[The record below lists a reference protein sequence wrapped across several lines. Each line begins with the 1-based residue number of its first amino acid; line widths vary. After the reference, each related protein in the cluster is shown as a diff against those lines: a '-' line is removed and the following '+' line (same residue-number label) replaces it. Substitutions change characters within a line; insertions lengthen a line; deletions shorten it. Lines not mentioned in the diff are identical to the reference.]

1 MKLLLLIVLVI
12 GTSITTI
19 AQENYKISGKIE
31 GMADG
36 TLLLISEE
44 RGMVDTCLLYTSD
57 AADD

>member
-31 GMADG
+31 GMA
-36 TLLLISEE
+36 
-44 RGMVDTCLLYTSD
+44 
-57 AADD
+57 